1 MKLIPAAQKNHK
13 SDSKQTRQNAP
24 PPQQQSNSLISRELQ
39 KIINWLLAHE
49 NWETDVLKFL
59 LLCIAEPKDSFYRFL
74 IESEWGDI
82 KNAINYFSSMGITNL
97 DAKNT
102 CIVYLDRYKDWHNN
116 EAKTPLSIL
125 AEDICEFLLLEKSDG
140 KWLVNCLARERPEP
154 RSALRSIFYHR
165 IKGMHDIL
173 VGKNSDLIERNK
185 YKMEINCLRT
195 NYKLLDQEL
204 QGLKKQL
211 ASHDEAENLKEQIIA
226 ELEQKLLS
234 QTKQHEEEEQKELRI
249 AELEQ
254 KLLLQMKQH
263 EEEEQ
268 KELRIAELEQKLL
281 SQTEQHEEEYQANM
295 SKLREEYENGKQNFI
310 KETSAQF
317 QNNLQQI
324 QRLQEERDM
333 WEMKHQSMQN
343 ESTFKDKKIQKLS
356 NQTELAKKEAAE
368 LQAALGS
375 VRNVQWNDNDE
386 NNAVKLTHFIEKI
399 QRSLEDVTKVKGKKE
414 IRIHEALAK
423 NFLEKYKS
431 KSQLSENDKMALS
444 FALQKMIVEKVFVTI
459 KNLSKACNDRRRE
472 ANASLEPWII
482 YDTEHLIGL
491 LKRFADKCQGG
502 DDLTR
507 ILPTKIRQQIFASLG
522 TLSYKGQ
529 DATITS
535 LTKSIIKEMDPIRQI
550 LSEDRKKDLHR
561 ETTNLI
567 IDLVHLY
574 FRIQAQE
581 PIPAITW
588 IDSGKSIHTGLM
600 TGPFDIE
607 DSENLEVDICYFP
620 AIGIHLYDQ
629 KNRKVYCKAQV
640 LARTKGKKEPKK
652 GGLIPTVYDVSDS
665 EYDCPGLAQAYSS
678 QTLPNCACNDFIITA
693 EIKAQLQETHP
704 NFEVCE
710 RTCDELSRLGHIT
723 ILSKS
728 VSLLNDSSKEKVY
741 TFSGY
746 SIKKMIKNIPPIMC
760 MMTSKTSMSCFAK
773 ASPDLKPIEN
783 IWAI

>member
-1 MKLIPAAQKNHK
+1 MHLPQGQQKKDMPA
-13 SDSKQTRQNAP
+13 SKETPQNAP
-24 PPQQQSNSLISRELQ
+24 PPQQQSNSLISQELQ

-59 LLCIAEPKDSFYRFL
+59 LLCIAEPKDSCYRFL

-102 CIVYLDRYKDWHNN
+102 CIEYLDRYRDWHKN
-116 EAKTPLSIL
+116 ETKTPISIL
-125 AEDICEFLLLEKSDG
+125 VEDICEFLPLEKSDG
-140 KWLVNCLARERPEP
+140 KTLLNCLARERPEP

-173 VGKNSDLIERNK
+173 VGQNSDLIERNK
-185 YKMEINCLRT
+185 SKMEINFLRT

-211 ASHDEAENLKEQIIA
+211 ASHDEAEKLKEQIIA

-254 KLLLQMKQH
+254 KLL
-263 EEEEQ
+263 
-268 KELRIAELEQKLL
+268 
-281 SQTEQHEEEYQANM
+281 SQTEQHEEEYQSNM
-295 SKLREEYENGKQNFI
+295 SKLKEEYENGKQNI
-310 KETSAQF
+310 NQETCAQCQNYF
-317 QNNLQQI
+317 QQL

-343 ESTFKDKKIQKLS
+343 ESTFKDNQIQKLS

-386 NNAVKLTHFIEKI
+386 NNAVKLTQFIERI
-399 QRSLEDVTKVKGKKE
+399 QRSLEDVTKVKGKTIQINE
-414 IRIHEALAK
+414 TSAK
-423 NFLEKYKS
+423 KFLDQYKS
-431 KSQLSENDKMALS
+431 QSQISENKTALS
-444 FALQKMIVEKVFVTI
+444 YALQKMIVKKVFVTI
-459 KNLSKACNDRRRE
+459 ENLPKGCNDRRRE

-482 YDTEHLIGL
+482 YDTERLIGL

-522 TLSYKGQ
+522 TLSYKEQ
-529 DATITS
+529 NATITW
-535 LTKSIIKEMDPIRQI
+535 LTNSIIKEMDQIRKI
-550 LSEDRKKDLHR
+550 LSEERKKNLHS
-561 ETTNLI
+561 EITNLI
-567 IDLVHLY
+567 IDLAHLF
-574 FRIQAQE
+574 FRIRAQE
-581 PIPAITW
+581 PIPVIKW
-588 IDSGKSIHTGLM
+588 IDSGESIHTSLM

-607 DSENLEVDICYFP
+607 DSENLEVDLCYFP

-640 LARTKGKKEPKK
+640 LARAKSKK
-652 GGLIPTVYDVSDS
+652 GMISTFRDAPSLKSSYVQLVPPKESSIQQNPENSQARYSYLDLYDAPQS
-665 EYDCPGLAQAYSS
+665 YLSS
-678 QTLPNCACNDFIITA
+678 A
-693 EIKAQLQETHP
+693 
-704 NFEVCE
+704 
-710 RTCDELSRLGHIT
+710 
-723 ILSKS
+723 
-728 VSLLNDSSKEKVY
+728 LL
-741 TFSGY
+741 
-746 SIKKMIKNIPPIMC
+746 
-760 MMTSKTSMSCFAK
+760 
-773 ASPDLKPIEN
+773 
-783 IWAI
+783 W